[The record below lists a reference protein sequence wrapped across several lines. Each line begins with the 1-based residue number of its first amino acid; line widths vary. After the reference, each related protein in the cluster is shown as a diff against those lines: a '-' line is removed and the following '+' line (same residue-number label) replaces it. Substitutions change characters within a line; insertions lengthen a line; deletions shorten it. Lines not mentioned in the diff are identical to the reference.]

1 MKKFLS
7 LVLALVM
14 TMSLVTVSAGAK
26 DFTDGSK
33 IDYKEAVDVMSAVKV
48 IDGYA
53 EGDFRPST
61 TLTRGAAAKIIC
73 NLILGPTT
81 AGALKADAAPYSDV
95 PTTNTFAGYIAYCAK
110 EGIISGYAD
119 GTFRP
124 ANTLNGYA
132 FMKMLLGALG
142 YDATAEG
149 YTGNNWSINVAKRA
163 LNIGLDDD
171 LTGEFNGTKAVT
183 REEACLYA
191 FNTLK
196 APMVEYANSSSV
208 TVNGIT
214 FTNKSDA
221 KEIEN
226 SGKTDIID
234 KGTLNFCE
242 KYFTKLTVGSSKAD
256 DFGRPAH
263 EWKYDKKSV
272 GTYADDA
279 ELTYTTGVKGTDLA
293 DDLDDADIK
302 ATGAVE
308 IIRNGGLDKN
318 HTANETL
325 TKAQLKAAL
334 KSSDKL
340 GGNGIVLELFTTENS
355 NGDDVLSKIV
365 VTATYLAQ
373 VTKVTKDKASTKST
387 DERALTLK
395 YADAN
400 GNYVTVSVD
409 AEDDIDNFDAVYSKV
424 EKDDYVLVVP
434 KGDNTTSKE
443 VLAISVPDSVTGK
456 VTKVNTSK
464 GTVTVDGTT
473 YDVAKVMGDNTFE
486 VKKTEQTI
494 YFDNYGYAIGG
505 DDTVSGSSDVV
516 YLVTVYDDTDKYGDH
531 TYYAQ
536 IVTADG
542 EVQEIETNENQYKAF
557 VGEKD
562 KDGKVINKTLDK
574 GVYTYETNDDDEAIF
589 TAATAKEAVAI
600 AADTKIKTS
609 DAKVAGKYYADTV
622 TFVYVNKSGAKL
634 KVTTANGIQ
643 KIDKIAENSY
653 AVLNDDGEV
662 STVFVG
668 TKAATVVDKDTLVF
682 VVNTESVGTAMDKDN
697 KKKPTYEFWKDG
709 EKQVEIVDF
718 EDGTGVGYYSYAE
731 NTDNGHFELTKET
744 EDVYTVKLTVTKD
757 EEGNRTINQINK
769 DKYVTL
775 GKDAKLQDRVLADDC
790 TIYDTTDNDITTLAD
805 IVSQV
810 EDEKANLNL
819 GVIYDSDAEE
829 ITCIYV
835 YER

>member
-26 DFTDGSK
+26 DFTDNSK
-33 IDYKEAVDVMSAVKV
+33 INYKEAVDVMSAAKV

-53 EGDFRPST
+53 EGDFRPAN

-73 NLILGPTT
+73 NMILGPTT
-81 AGALKADAAPYSDV
+81 AGALVADAAPYSDV

-124 ANTLNGYA
+124 AASLSGYA

-163 LNIGLDDD
+163 LNVGLDDD
-171 LTGEFNGTKAVT
+171 LIGEFNGTKAVT

-196 APMVEYANSSSV
+196 APMVEYANSNSV

-226 SGKTDIID
+226 KDKTGKNVIIKD
-234 KGTLNFCE
+234 DLLNFCE

-279 ELTYTTGVKGTDLA
+279 KLTYTTGVKGTDLA

-308 IIRNGGLDKN
+308 IVRNGGLDKN

-325 TKAQLKAAL
+325 SKADLKAAL
-334 KSSDKL
+334 KSSTKL

-355 NGDDVLSKIV
+355 NGDDVLSRIV

-373 VTKVTKDKASTKST
+373 VTKVTKDKASTKNT

-400 GNYVTVSVD
+400 GNDVTVSVD

-434 KGDNTTSKE
+434 KGDNTASKD

-473 YDVAKVMGDNTFE
+473 YDVAKVMADTFE

-516 YLVTVYDDTDKYGDH
+516 YLVKVYDDTDKYGDH

-542 EVQEIETNENQYKAF
+542 EILEIETNKAQYQSFISK
-557 VGEKD
+557 EED
-562 KDGKVINKTLDK
+562 TLAK
-574 GVYTYETNDDDEAIF
+574 GVYTYETNDDDDAIF
-589 TAATAKEAVAI
+589 TAATSDEAVAI

-682 VVNTESVGTAMDKDN
+682 VVNTESVGSAMDKDN

-718 EDGTGVGYYSYAE
+718 DAAASIGYYSYAE

-744 EDVYTVKLTVTKD
+744 EDVYTVKLTRDADKKIV
-757 EEGNRTINQINK
+757 QINK
-769 DKYVTL
+769 DKFVTL
-775 GKDAKLQDRVLADDC
+775 NNKLQDRVLADDC
-790 TIYDTTDNDITTLAD
+790 TIYDTTDNDITTLSD

-810 EDEKANLNL
+810 EDEGAKLNL
-819 GVIYDSDAEE
+819 GVVYDSDAEE

>member
-1 MKKFLS
+1 
-7 LVLALVM
+7 
-14 TMSLVTVSAGAK
+14 
-26 DFTDGSK
+26 
-33 IDYKEAVDVMSAVKV
+33 
-48 IDGYA
+48 
-53 EGDFRPST
+53 
-61 TLTRGAAAKIIC
+61 
-73 NLILGPTT
+73 
-81 AGALKADAAPYSDV
+81 
-95 PTTNTFAGYIAYCAK
+95 
-110 EGIISGYAD
+110 
-119 GTFRP
+119 
-124 ANTLNGYA
+124 
-132 FMKMLLGALG
+132 
-142 YDATAEG
+142 
-149 YTGNNWSINVAKRA
+149 
-163 LNIGLDDD
+163 
-171 LTGEFNGTKAVT
+171 
-183 REEACLYA
+183 
-191 FNTLK
+191 
-196 APMVEYANSSSV
+196 MVEYDNSNSI

-214 FTNKSDA
+214 ITNKSDA
-221 KEIEN
+221 KEIEQ
-226 SGKTDIID
+226 GKTVIID
-234 KGTLNFCE
+234 DEYQNFCE
-242 KYFTKLTVGSSKAD
+242 KYFTKLDREESDETDGL
-256 DFGRPAH
+256 GRPAH

-272 GTYADDA
+272 GTYADTA
-279 ELTYTTGVKGTDLA
+279 KLVYTTGVKGTDLA

-302 ATGAVE
+302 TTGKVE

-325 TKAQLKAAL
+325 SKADLKAAL
-334 KSSDKL
+334 KSSTKL

-355 NGDDVLSKIV
+355 NGDDVLSRIV

-373 VTKVTKDKASTKST
+373 VTKVTKDKASTKNT

-395 YADAN
+395 YKDATDSATEIT
-400 GNYVTVSVD
+400 VTVG

-434 KGDNTTSKE
+434 KGDNTASKE

-456 VTKVNTSK
+456 VNKVNTSK

-473 YDVAKVMGDNTFE
+473 YDVAKVMGKRTFE

-542 EVQEIETNENQYKAF
+542 EVQEIETNQEAYVSFKSDEA
-557 VGEKD
+557 D
-562 KDGKVINKTLDK
+562 SLAK
-574 GVYTYETNDDDEAIF
+574 GVYTYDTNNDDDVAIF

-682 VVNTESVGTAMDKDN
+682 VVNTKSVGSAMDKDN
-697 KKKPTYEFWKDG
+697 KKKDTYEFWKDG

-718 EDGTGVGYYSYAE
+718 DAAASIGYYSYAE

-744 EDVYTVKLTVTKD
+744 ADVYTVNLSRD
-757 EEGNRTINQINK
+757 ADGNIKQINK
-769 DKYVTL
+769 DKYVNL
-775 GKDAKLQDRVLADDC
+775 NSKLQDRVLADDC
-790 TIYDTTDNDITTLAD
+790 TIYDTTDNDITTLSD

-810 EDEKANLNL
+810 EDEKAKLAL
-819 GVIYDSDAEE
+819 GVVYDSDAEE